1 MIKDVLI
8 KAFATRQFD
17 DLITFNFFILNNKH
31 CVFRFVFA
39 LIFFNIFLLRSNRII
54 IIVNTIS
61 FFATLENRFSLIRFK
76 KVYDIF
82 TYNLFAQTHF
92 EHFK

>member
-17 DLITFNFFILNNKH
+17 NLITFDFFILDSRH
-31 CVFRFVFA
+31 YVFRFVFA

-54 IIVNTIS
+54 TIINTIL
-61 FFATLENRFSLIRFK
+61 FFITLKNRFFL
-76 KVYDIF
+76 
-82 TYNLFAQTHF
+82 T
-92 EHFK
+92 